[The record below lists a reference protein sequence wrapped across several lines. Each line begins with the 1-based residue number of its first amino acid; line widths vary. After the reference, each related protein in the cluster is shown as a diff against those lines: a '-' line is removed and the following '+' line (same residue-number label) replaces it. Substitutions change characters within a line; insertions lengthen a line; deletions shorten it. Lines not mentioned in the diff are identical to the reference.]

1 MSRSSALPKC
11 FEHRLED
18 VGKGLG
24 IQSGARRCEVP
35 VDGKVETFRHC
46 FITEMLGDR
55 QEGKPGGA
63 CGPPDRVVRPRRI
76 HQLRIY
82 VESES
87 ALRLSLTESLIPVRR
102 SVR

>member
-18 VGKGLG
+18 VGNGLG
-24 IQSGARRCEVP
+24 IQSVARRCEVP

-46 FITEMLGDR
+46 FITEMLGDS
-55 QEGKPGGA
+55 QEGKPGGDRS
-63 CGPPDRVVRPRRI
+63 PPDCVVRPRRI

-87 ALRLSLTESLIPVRR
+87 ALLTTFARLFSAAN
-102 SVR
+102 